1 MKDDEFAHVWKEK
14 FPEAK
19 VYCPEALV
27 EVRSQKRGVVFFFL
41 SFIACFAFPFVSSL
55 FLLIFVIIVRFSLCP
70 QEMGKGVSVEGSIEK
85 SMDALENYGFK
96 SCMNCQSWCAF
107 DDCFLKVETETIE
120 GKSATALISCCGVGN
135 APRSIFKPIEFF
147 YGFLGLRIFRQFA
160 LVFTKDL
167 KAARDFVNKMA
178 SIPEI
183 DFVLFQHGQPL
194 RGEAANAHLK
204 NVYISRSFFSY

>member
-27 EVRSQKRGVVFFFL
+27 E
-41 SFIACFAFPFVSSL
+41 
-55 FLLIFVIIVRFSLCP
+55 
-70 QEMGKGVSVEGSIEK
+70 EMGKGVSVEGSIEK